1 MSDLEGEDALAVGDK
16 EDTRSEFAPLV
27 ELEEVV
33 DTIGEED
40 EDVILDLYVFFLF
53 LILFRL

>member
-1 MSDLEGEDALAVGDK
+1 MADLQGEDASAVGDK

>member
-1 MSDLEGEDALAVGDK
+1 MADLEGEDALAVGDK

>member
-40 EDVILDLYVFFLF
+40 EDVIIDLYVFFLF